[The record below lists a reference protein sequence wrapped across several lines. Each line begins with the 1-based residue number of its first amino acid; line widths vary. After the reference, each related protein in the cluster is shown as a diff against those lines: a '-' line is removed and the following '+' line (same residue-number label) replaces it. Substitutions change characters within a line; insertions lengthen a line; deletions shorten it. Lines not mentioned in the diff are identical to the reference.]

1 MLCELSSNS
10 FYNFPYFLVIDSVG
24 ALNDDIYFLSR
35 AAAPVAAAGPSE
47 ADMKKLTAMVS
58 PYPM

>member
-1 MLCELSSNS
+1 M
-10 FYNFPYFLVIDSVG
+10 
-24 ALNDDIYFLSR
+24 IYFLSR

-58 PYPM
+58 PYPMQLSILRSLVTITQPLHYLMD

>member
-1 MLCELSSNS
+1 MPCELSPNS
-10 FYNFPYFLVIDSVG
+10 FYNQLFFLVIDLVG
-24 ALNDDIYFLSR
+24 DLNNDIYFLSR

-58 PYPM
+58 PNPM